1 MTLTAQT
8 SARDTNAATVDLYRD
23 IHKGIRAELFA
34 LTGEAGRID
43 PASGASRAAV
53 AGQVRG
59 LVQVLETHADHEDTA
74 IGPVLEQHLPHL
86 AERIGGDHARL
97 AGRTAQLVDRA
108 EEAALSG
115 GAGSHQLY
123 LDLAEFTGVY
133 LVHQDVEE
141 RVVLQALSQVVG
153 PDAVMAIHAAIIA
166 SIPPDQMARSL
177 AFMLPAMNVNGR
189 AELLGGMQAAAPP
202 QVFEG
207 VWGLAA
213 SVLTP
218 ADHAAVGA
226 RLGLA

>member
-8 SARDTNAATVDLYRD
+8 SVGDTNPASVDLYRD

-43 PASGASRAAV
+43 PASSAARAAV
-53 AGQVRG
+53 ADQVRG
-59 LVQVLETHADHEDTA
+59 LVQVLEAHADHEDTA
-74 IGPVLEQHLPHL
+74 IGPVLEQQLPHL
-86 AERIGGDHARL
+86 AERIAGDHLLL

-108 EEAALSG
+108 EDAASSG
-115 GAGSHQLY
+115 GPASHQLY

-141 RVVLQALSQVVG
+141 RMVAPALSQVVG
-153 PDAVMAIHAAIIA
+153 PDAMMAIHGAIIA
-166 SIPPDQMARSL
+166 SIPPDEMARSL
-177 AFMLPAMNVNGR
+177 AFMLPAMNVDGR
-189 AELLGGMQAAAPP
+189 AELLGGMQAAAPR

-213 SVLTP
+213 SVLPP

-226 RLGLA
+226 RLGIA